1 MAKPENKNT
10 KNKHT
15 ARQTNLNDSELIHYN
30 LQILRWHLL
39 FFFIVD
45 FFSIASLFFF
55 GIQKGNSFFRSA
67 KDKDKGLQATQA
79 KHKMGIGVPE
89 GFLFFSLLSSLSASF
104 YSFHLPHS
112 TEVNNSGCMVEQA
125 KKSRLPK
132 KKKKSHYP
140 PQRYISAHSTERMW
154 LISRANRATRDT
166 QGYR

>member
-45 FFSIASLFFF
+45 FFTIASLFFSAYKKE
-55 GIQKGNSFFRSA
+55 ILFFRSA

-89 GFLFFSLLSSLSASF
+89 GFLFSSF

-125 KKSRLPK
+125 KKSKLSKNKISLPHHNGIYLLILPK
-132 KKKKSHYP
+132 
-140 PQRYISAHSTERMW
+140 EC
-154 LISRANRATRDT
+154 
-166 QGYR
+166 G